1 MLPSLSNTTCHS
13 GAGFHRVGTPAL
25 LAAIKDAITHQH
37 EHALQ
42 QQLGEANL
50 PPDALHGLL
59 AHAFLQ
65 KSSHAIKV
73 ALLHSGCTPHA
84 ALELAVQHKDISIV
98 RQALQMGADPQKI
111 TVYCGDDGIHTL
123 LTYARRK
130 NKLYPSNAFL
140 GPETDID
147 RFLRNG
153 LDDSAKAEAE
163 KLLDDV
169 IDGKDL
175 QEAWRDAVKYKQLDI
190 QRAVLLLKA
199 DKDRGFRLKQEDAV
213 TDKGVIQVMKEI
225 PYFSPK
231 RTLPKNFNDEVSFPG
246 DKGKI
251 ACRHLVMH
259 RQEVQ
264 GQHPQIKFDDSRYAS
279 AEAIAAHVSYDTQAK
294 YNHLRAHATEARLFY
309 NRDFG
314 KTLVQ
319 QFKAMATEG
328 MQARLILLLSANHA
342 MSVGLKIKE
351 KDGNPHYVAELFD
364 PNFTTSHVR
373 IETDNLHTFEALA
386 LENFIA
392 DADAYKAYYPE
403 SENLSMM
410 FVRSF
415 AEEGQTVTGSVQGAV
430 ENRTLTSSIEDSEI
444 NAVALFHMMRNGF
457 AGDLRRLKHEI
468 ASRPEMEQVRLL
480 AAKDADGI
488 PGLGMALQNGHADVI
503 KAFGELWERVSPE
516 DAIELLMAK
525 NAKGVPGLYLALEN
539 GHADAIK
546 AFGKL
551 LERVPPEK
559 LVKLLAA
566 KDADGVPGL
575 YVALQ
580 NGHADAIQT
589 FGELL
594 ERAPSQNRAE
604 LLAAKIPSGFQ
615 GLYVAMQNGHAD
627 VIKAFGEL
635 LARVPSAKERAEL
648 LAAHTARDTPGLFI
662 ALKNG
667 HADAIS
673 AYGKLLELAP
683 PEMLAK
689 LLAAKNAN
697 GVSGY
702 AEALRMRKLDAM
714 EQYVEIVKKTAP
726 LLGDQELNAL
736 LEDIRESMQEY
747 G

>member
-1 MLPSLSNTTCHS
+1 MLPSLSNSTWHS
-13 GAGFHRVGTPAL
+13 GAASQPMPPTAL
-25 LAAIKDAITHQH
+25 LETIKDAIAHQD
-37 EHALQ
+37 ESAVR
-42 QQLGEANL
+42 QQLGKANL
-50 PPDALHGLL
+50 SPEALQDLL

-98 RQALQMGADPQKI
+98 RQALQLGADPQKI
-111 TVYCGDDGIHTL
+111 TVYPGDDGIHTL
-123 LTYARRK
+123 LIYARRK
-130 NKLYPSNAFL
+130 NKLYPSNASH
-140 GPETDID
+140 GSETDFD
-147 RFLRNG
+147 RILQNG

-163 KLLDDV
+163 KLLNDV
-169 IDGKDL
+169 IDDKDL
-175 QEAWRDAVKYKQLDI
+175 QEVWRDAVKYKQLDI
-190 QRAVLLLKA
+190 QRAILLLKA

-213 TDKGVIQVMKEI
+213 TDKGVAEVMKEI

-231 RTLPKNFNDEVSFPG
+231 RKLPENFNDKVSLPG

-259 RQEVQ
+259 RHEVQ
-264 GQHPQIKFDDSRYAS
+264 EQHPQIKFDDSQYAS
-279 AEAIAAHVSYDTQAK
+279 VEAIIEHVSYDTQAK
-294 YNHLRAHATEARLFY
+294 YNHLRARAMEARLFH
-309 NRDFG
+309 NCDFG

-319 QFKAMATEG
+319 QFRAMATEG
-328 MQARLILLLSANHA
+328 AQTRLILLLSANHA
-342 MSVGLKIKE
+342 MGVGLKIKE
-351 KDGNPHYVAELFD
+351 KDGETHYVTELFD

-373 IETDNLHTFEALA
+373 IASDNLHTFEVLT
-386 LENFIA
+386 LGNLIA
-392 DADAYKAYYPE
+392 DEDAYKAYYPK

-410 FVRSF
+410 FVRSST
-415 AEEGQTVTGSVQGAV
+415 EEEQTVTGSVRGAV
-430 ENRTLTSSIEDSEI
+430 ENRILTSGIKDSEI

-468 ASRPEMEQVRLL
+468 ASRPEMEQTQLL
-480 AAKDADGI
+480 TAKDASGN
-488 PGLGMALQNGHADVI
+488 PGFGMALQNGHADVI
-503 KAFGELWERVSPE
+503 KVFGELWERVSTE
-516 DAIELLMAK
+516 EVIELLMAK
-525 NAKGVPGLYLALEN
+525 NTKGVPGLYLALEN

-546 AFGKL
+546 AFGEL

-559 LVKLLAA
+559 LVELLVA

-580 NGHADAIQT
+580 NGHANAIKA

-594 ERAPSQNRAE
+594 ERVPSEKLAK
-604 LLAAKIPSGFQ
+604 LLAAKIPRGFP
-615 GLYVAMQNGHAD
+615 GFYVAMQNGHAD
-627 VIKAFGEL
+627 AMKAFGEL
-635 LARVPSAKERAEL
+635 LTRVPSAKVRAEL
-648 LAAHTARDTPGLFI
+648 LAAYTARNTPGLFI
-662 ALKNG
+662 ALRNG
-667 HADAIS
+667 HADAIRV
-673 AYGKLLELAP
+673 YGELLELAP
-683 PEMLAK
+683 PEMLAE

-726 LLGDQELNAL
+726 LLRDQELNAL
-736 LEDIRESMQEY
+736 LESIRESMQEY